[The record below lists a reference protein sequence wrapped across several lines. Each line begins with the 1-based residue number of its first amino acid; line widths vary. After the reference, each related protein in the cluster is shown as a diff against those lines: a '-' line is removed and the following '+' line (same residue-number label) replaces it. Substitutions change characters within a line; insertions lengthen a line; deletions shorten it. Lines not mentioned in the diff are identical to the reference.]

1 MLVGYGSVSTL
12 REVVKIME
20 DKKRIV
26 KMLHNVL
33 LATRACN
40 DILCMDYWKDGKEE
54 YVMVLYANDPNG
66 LRSCNICVTADSGIA
81 LIKDV
86 LRRVAK

>member
-1 MLVGYGSVSTL
+1 
-12 REVVKIME
+12 ME

-33 LATRACN
+33 LTTRACN

-54 YVMVLYANDPNG
+54 YVTVLYANDPNG

-81 LIKDV
+81 IIKDV